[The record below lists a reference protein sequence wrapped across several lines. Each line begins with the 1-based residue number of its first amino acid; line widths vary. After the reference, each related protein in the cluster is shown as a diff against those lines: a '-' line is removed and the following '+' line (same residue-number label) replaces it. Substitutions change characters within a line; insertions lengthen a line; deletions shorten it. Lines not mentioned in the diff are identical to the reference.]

1 MSRQSNL
8 QSLGWN
14 ASREQQFTDHRG
26 AGCVPARIAREDRGR
41 YIVLHDGGDSAAEVS
56 GRFRHEATGRAAF
69 PAVGDWVAV
78 RLAGSDASATIVAVL
93 PRTGV
98 FARKVAGE
106 TTEEQIVAANVD
118 AVFVVA
124 GLDGDFNPRR
134 IERFLAAAWDSGAQ
148 PVVVLNKA
156 DVAADLPAQV
166 AEVEL
171 ASPGVPVVA
180 VSALAGE
187 GVDALAAWLAPG
199 ATVALLGSSGVGK
212 STLAN
217 ALLGQSRQT
226 TGAVR
231 ESDSRGRHT
240 TTWRELVALP
250 SGALLIDTPGMRE
263 LQLWAD
269 ESSLESAFPDIEALA
284 RSCRFGDCGHVT
296 EPGCAVL
303 AAADSGALEP
313 ERLASWRKLQRELQ
327 WLAAKQ
333 DSRLRAE
340 QAAKW
345 KAIHKSMRSH
355 PKLRARG
362 ER

>member
-1 MSRQSNL
+1 MSL

-14 ASREQQFTDHRG
+14 ASREQQFTDHRA

-41 YIVLHDGGDSAAEVS
+41 YIVLHEGGDSPAEVT
-56 GRFRHEATGRAAF
+56 GRFRHEAAGRSSF

-78 RLAGSDASATIVAVL
+78 RLAGADASATIVAVL

-148 PVVVLNKA
+148 PVVVLNKM
-156 DVAADLPAQV
+156 DLAEDLDAQI
-166 AEVEL
+166 AEVE
-171 ASPGVPVVA
+171 ASSPGVPVVA
-180 VSALAGE
+180 TSALAGDR
-187 GVDALAAWLAPG
+187 VDALAAWLGPG
-199 ATVALLGSSGVGK
+199 TTVALLGSSGVGK
-212 STLAN
+212 STLVN
-217 ALLGQSRQT
+217 ALLGDERQA

-231 ESDSRGRHT
+231 EDDSRGRHT
-240 TTWRELVALP
+240 TTRRELVALP

-269 ESSLESAFPDIEALA
+269 ESSLESAFPDIEELA
-284 RSCRFGDCGHVT
+284 RSCRFGDCSHVT

-303 AAADSGALEP
+303 AAADAGALEP
-313 ERLASWRKLQRELQ
+313 ERLTSWRKLQRELR

-333 DSRLRAE
+333 DSRLKAE
-340 QAAKW
+340 QTAKW
-345 KAIHKSMRSH
+345 KAIHKSMRNH